1 MSRKLDSLINKY
13 GDVKSKLADLK
24 KEESNL
30 NQTIKSLMV
39 ADDLKEVSTDTYK
52 VVYQER
58 TSESL
63 DEDKVIDI
71 LKKNNVKGIV
81 KTKQYVDEDALEQ
94 AIYNGKLDADIIKQI
109 SNAKITKTT
118 VALMVKGV

>member
-1 MSRKLDSLINKY
+1 MSRKLDSLVNKY

-109 SNAKITKTT
+109 SSAKITKTT

>member
-1 MSRKLDSLINKY
+1 MSRKLDGLINKY

-30 NQTIKSLMV
+30 NQTIKSLMI